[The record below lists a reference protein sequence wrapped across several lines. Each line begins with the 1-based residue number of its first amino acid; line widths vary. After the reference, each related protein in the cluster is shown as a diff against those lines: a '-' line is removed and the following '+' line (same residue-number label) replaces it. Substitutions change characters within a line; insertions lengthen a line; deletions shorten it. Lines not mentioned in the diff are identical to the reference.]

1 MRLTRR
7 LVIAFVVATVV
18 ATVADVVLIV
28 TGHQKAL
35 LVGADFVYYWP
46 AFALVSNF
54 AIIYGA
60 KWFGDLLA
68 QRGHREEQEQEREQ
82 VVDE

>member
-7 LVIAFVVATVV
+7 LVIAFVVATAI

-54 AIIYGA
+54 VIIYGA
-60 KWFGDLLA
+60 KWFGDLLV
-68 QRGHREEQEQEREQ
+68 QRGHREDKEQKREQ
-82 VVDE
+82 DGDE

>member
-7 LVIAFVVATVV
+7 LVIAFVVATVI

-46 AFALVSNF
+46 AFAVVSNF

-60 KWFGDLLA
+60 KWIGELLV
-68 QRGHREEQEQEREQ
+68 QRGHQEEEPEQEQAG
-82 VVDE
+82 DE

>member
-7 LVIAFVVATVV
+7 IVIAFVVATVV

-35 LVGADFVYYWP
+35 LLRSDFVYYWP

-54 AIIYGA
+54 VIIYGA
-60 KWFGDLLA
+60 KWFGELLV
-68 QRGHREEQEQEREQ
+68 QRGHQEEEQEQDG
-82 VVDE
+82 DE

>member
-7 LVIAFVVATVV
+7 LVIAFVVATTV

-54 AIIYGA
+54 VIIYGA
-60 KWFGDLLA
+60 KWFGELLV
-68 QRGHREEQEQEREQ
+68 QRGHQEEEQEQDG
-82 VVDE
+82 DE

>member
-7 LVIAFVVATVV
+7 LVIAFVAATVV

-54 AIIYGA
+54 VIIYGA
-60 KWFGDLLA
+60 KWFGELLV
-68 QRGHREEQEQEREQ
+68 QRGHQEEEQEQDG
-82 VVDE
+82 DE